1 MFLELKSV
9 EVAEQLT
16 LIDFNMFKSI
26 RVRFLPISDGSLL
39 RFGLYTEVTDEAWRI
54 IIISHKNC

>member
-26 RVRFLPISDGSLL
+26 RVRSLPISDG
-39 RFGLYTEVTDEAWRI
+39 
-54 IIISHKNC
+54 